1 MKKKNLNFRKIVMD
15 INLKQVSLRS
25 LEMTTVCIGES

>member
-15 INLKQVSLRS
+15 INLKRVSLRL